1 MHDFREFSKIKIS
14 NLHNKNR
21 SSLLKILHLYEYIN
35 DANIFDDMMKNILKI
50 EDTRKIKIIKMRIE
64 SIMEDLQ
71 LDSYESKIETNE
83 FVEYVYKNKKIYFL
97 KDNRNIDI
105 IKSIIKNETKIQL
118 YTKKGKI
125 NINTKN
131 IDKISE
137 NIDNIDKIIINHKN
151 E

>member
-21 SSLLKILHLYEYIN
+21 TSLLKILHLYEYIN
-35 DANIFDDMMKNILKI
+35 DTNIFDDMMKNILKI

-71 LDSYESKIETNE
+71 LDSYENKIETNE

-105 IKSIIKNETKIQL
+105 IKSIIKNETKVQL
-118 YTKKGKI
+118 YSKKGKI

-131 IDKISE
+131 IDKIGE

>member
-1 MHDFREFSKIKIS
+1 
-14 NLHNKNR
+14 
-21 SSLLKILHLYEYIN
+21 
-35 DANIFDDMMKNILKI
+35 MMKNILKI
-50 EDTRKIKIIKMRIE
+50 EDARKIKIIKMRIE

-97 KDNRNIDI
+97 KDNKNIDI
-105 IKSIIKNETKIQL
+105 IKSIIKNETNVQL
-118 YTKKGKI
+118 YSKKGKI

>member
-1 MHDFREFSKIKIS
+1 
-14 NLHNKNR
+14 
-21 SSLLKILHLYEYIN
+21 
-35 DANIFDDMMKNILKI
+35 MMKNILKI

-105 IKSIIKNETKIQL
+105 IKSIIKNETKVQL

>member
-21 SSLLKILHLYEYIN
+21 TSLLKILHLYEYIN

-105 IKSIIKNETKIQL
+105 IKSIIKNETKVQL

>member
-21 SSLLKILHLYEYIN
+21 TSLLKILHLYEYIN

-50 EDTRKIKIIKMRIE
+50 EDARKIKIIKMRIE

-97 KDNRNIDI
+97 KDNKNIDI
-105 IKSIIKNETKIQL
+105 IKSIIKNETNVQL
-118 YTKKGKI
+118 YSKKGKI

>member
-1 MHDFREFSKIKIS
+1 
-14 NLHNKNR
+14 
-21 SSLLKILHLYEYIN
+21 
-35 DANIFDDMMKNILKI
+35 MMKNILKI
-50 EDTRKIKIIKMRIE
+50 EDARKIKIIKMRIE

-71 LDSYESKIETNE
+71 LDSYENKIETNE

-105 IKSIIKNETKIQL
+105 IKSIIKNETKVQL

>member
-21 SSLLKILHLYEYIN
+21 TSLLKILHLYEYIN
-35 DANIFDDMMKNILKI
+35 DTNIFDDMMKNILKI
-50 EDTRKIKIIKMRIE
+50 EDARKIKIIKMRIE

-71 LDSYESKIETNE
+71 LDSYENKIETNE

-105 IKSIIKNETKIQL
+105 IKSIIKNETKVQL